1 MKQLLSV
8 VLFVSLFATFS
19 FAQYTEG
26 SKILGASVGLFNG
39 GVAPGLQF
47 HYGLNKD
54 IDLGVGAQYWS
65 YGDDFGSDSWNY
77 TAISIV
83 GMANYH
89 FRVDDG
95 KFDPSIGLGIG
106 YVILSDD
113 YDGPYDYDFTQSY
126 LYYAGQITA
135 RYWFTP
141 KIAVFVRLGGGA
153 LTGIVAGVDFKL

>member
-1 MKQLLSV
+1 MKQLLSI
-8 VLFVSLFATFS
+8 VLFVSLFATVS

-39 GVAPGLQF
+39 GIAPGLQF

-54 IDLGVGAQYWS
+54 IDLGVAAQYWS
-65 YGDDFGSDSWNY
+65 YGDDIYGDSWDY

-89 FRVDDG
+89 FKVGDG
-95 KFDPSIGLGIG
+95 KFDPSIGVGIG
-106 YVILSDD
+106 YVVLNSS
-113 YDGPYDYDFTQSY
+113 YDGPYDNLLDASY
-126 LYYAGQITA
+126 FYYAGQATA

-141 KIAVFVRLGGGA
+141 KIAAFVRVGGGA

>member
-8 VLFVSLFATFS
+8 VLFVSLFATVS

-54 IDLGVGAQYWS
+54 IDLGVAAQYWS
-65 YGDDFGSDSWNY
+65 YGEDFYGSNLDYS
-77 TAISIV
+77 AISVV

-89 FRVDDG
+89 FKVGDG
-95 KFDPSIGLGIG
+95 KFDPSLGLGIG
-106 YVILSDD
+106 YVVLNND
-113 YDGPYDYDFTQSY
+113 YDGPYDPDLSY
-126 LYYAGQITA
+126 FYYAGQATA

-141 KIAVFVRLGGGA
+141 KIAGFVRLGGGA